1 MSSDVT
7 QLVSRERHGELRKS
21 LENWSDFSISWQN
34 AVMIE
39 KWSIP
44 IVGDVKMHG
53 HSRFRLSQDVELSRH
68 QAHDSRDIARMAI
81 CCQKSRALCTRR
93 HRLCP
98 KSAPADRLLEVY
110 SISIPSQYSS
120 NTDEH
125 RIISLFWFYT
135 HGVSTTHLSVVWWGY
150 GDICSL
156 NTFAQSNVEPK
167 VLKVLGGARL

>member
-1 MSSDVT
+1 MVDS
-7 QLVSRERHGELRKS
+7 
-21 LENWSDFSISWQN
+21 NSWGC
-34 AVMIE
+34 
-39 KWSIP
+39 S
-44 IVGDVKMHG
+44 MHG

-98 KSAPADRLLEVY
+98 KSAPAD
-110 SISIPSQYSS
+110 P
-120 NTDEH
+120 
-125 RIISLFWFYT
+125 LFWFYT

>member
-1 MSSDVT
+1 VSSDVT

-110 SISIPSQYSS
+110 SISNHPSIHLIQM
-120 NTDEH
+120 NTE
-125 RIISLFWFYT
+125 SFPLFWFYT